1 MYLEQRQCKN
11 ELCKKQ
17 FETFDLRKAYHSR
30 KCQQH
35 WNNYKAKLLRD
46 KLNPISSIL
55 KKNRKVLKRIFKA
68 VGGDLVTSDYLKG
81 AQFNFSVF
89 THSNLESEKLT
100 YYVFDYGL
108 QKMGPNKFK
117 VIKYEK

>member
-11 ELCKKQ
+11 KLCRKE
-17 FETFDLRKAYHSR
+17 FETSDFRKVYHSR
-30 KCQQH
+30 KCQQN

-55 KKNRKVLKRIFKA
+55 KQNRKVLKRISNA
-68 VGGDLVTSDYLKG
+68 IGSDLVTSDYLKG
-81 AQFNFSVF
+81 AQFNFSVL
-89 THSNLESEKLT
+89 THHNSEKEKLT

-108 QKMGPNKFK
+108 QKMGTDKFK
-117 VIKYEK
+117 VIKDEK